1 MNILEEIYMS
11 EVVKVEVDAVERWDI
26 IERAWKIDWSERRP
40 EVVDI
45 DVAVKVQIDV
55 VGSIIQ
61 EAIDRIQIEQIIAE
75 QPPIDDPA
83 VW

>member
-1 MNILEEIYMS
+1 MS
-11 EVVKVEVDAVERWDI
+11 EVVRVEVDAVERWDI
-26 IERAWKIDWSERRP
+26 IERAWKIDWAERRP

-61 EAIDRIQIEQIIAE
+61 EAIDRIQIEQIISE
-75 QPPIDDPA
+75 QPPIEDPA

>member
-1 MNILEEIYMS
+1 MS
-11 EVVKVEVDAVERWDI
+11 EEVRIVEVDAVERWDI
-26 IERAWKIDWSERRP
+26 IDRQWKIDWAERRP
-40 EVVDI
+40 EPVDI
-45 DVAVKVQIDV
+45 DIAVKVQIDV

-61 EAIDRIQIEQIIAE
+61 EAIDRIQIEEIVAS

>member
-1 MNILEEIYMS
+1 MS
-11 EVVKVEVDAVERWDI
+11 EEVVVKWDI
-26 IERAWKIDWSERRP
+26 IEQVWKKDWSE
-40 EVVDI
+40 EVPQVDI

-61 EAIDRIQIEQIIAE
+61 EAIDRIQIEQIISE
-75 QPPIDDPA
+75 QPAFDDPA